1 MFVTLTLNPCID
13 LNLEVEDFR
22 FDEPLRAL
30 RERKRPGGKG
40 INVSVVLGILGMD
53 SVAVAPLGGSAGE
66 EFLQLAGKN
75 LTGREP
81 GVRQAESIG
90 LKRLAEGSRAKTGGT
105 RLAAE
110 SRAKTGRTRL
120 AAQSQA
126 KTGKMRLVSVS
137 AAAPTRTNIVITSQR
152 DGRHLKVNQ
161 RGGPLAPAELD
172 AVFGRLRALMRPGD
186 WLVLAGSLPPGAPD
200 ETYARLIREFQARG
214 CFTALDA
221 DGEAFRLGVQAGPDI
236 VKPNLRELEGFAR
249 RPLRTRAALLIAA
262 GEILGMGTRLCLITD
277 GPRAAWLVAR
287 GGAGLSA
294 TGPSSAR
301 LSSAGL
307 FAAWKGIPPRAH
319 GSPTG
324 AGDAALAGLL
334 AGLAAGRVS
343 RRGES
348 TSASLF
354 SASSPS
360 TPSTAST
367 PSTKPGRPR
376 AANGPRAADKVWNT
390 RALEKAFRLALACGS
405 ASASTPDTEYF
416 DPGLLKDM
424 LKRAEIERIS

>member
-1 MFVTLTLNPCID
+1 MFVTLTLNPCVD

-30 RERKRPGGKG
+30 SERKRPGGKG
-40 INVSVVLGILGMD
+40 INVSVALGILGMD
-53 SVAVAPLGGSAGE
+53 SVAVAPLGGATGE
-66 EFLQLAGKN
+66 EFLQLAGRN
-75 LTGREP
+75 LTGTEP
-81 GVRQAESIG
+81 AARRAESKG
-90 LKRLAEGSRAKTGGT
+90 LT

-110 SRAKTGRTRL
+110 SPAKTGRTRLAEEWRAKTGRTRL
-120 AAQSQA
+120 
-126 KTGKMRLVSVS
+126 VSVS
-137 AAAPTRTNIVITSQR
+137 AAASTRTNIVITSQR

-200 ETYARLIREFQARG
+200 ETYADLIREFQARG

-236 VKPNLRELEGFAR
+236 IKPNLRELEGFAG

-262 GEILGMGTRLCLITD
+262 GEVLGMGTRLCLVTD
-277 GPRAAWLVAR
+277 GARPAWLVAR
-287 GGAGLSA
+287 AGAGLSA
-294 TGPSSAR
+294 TGPPSAR

-307 FAAWKGIPPRAH
+307 FAAWKGISPRAQ

-334 AGLAAGRVS
+334 AGLTGR
-343 RRGES
+343 RS
-348 TSASLF
+348 TASTL
-354 SASSPS
+354 S
-360 TPSTAST
+360 TPSTVPTS
-367 PSTKPGRPR
+367 PR
-376 AANGPRAADKVWNT
+376 AACETWNP
-390 RALEKAFRLALACGS
+390 RALEKALRLALACGS

-416 DPGLLKDM
+416 DPGLLKKM
-424 LKRAEIERIS
+424 LERVEIERIS

>member
-1 MFVTLTLNPCID
+1 MFITLTLNPCLD
-13 LNLEVEDFR
+13 LNLEVEGFR

-53 SVAVAPLGGSAGE
+53 SVAVAPLGGAAGE
-66 EFLQLAGKN
+66 EFLQLAGKD
-75 LTGREP
+75 LRGTESAAGR
-81 GVRQAESIG
+81 AESKG
-90 LKRLAEGSRAKTGGT
+90 LARLAAESLAKTRKARLAAESLAKTGRTRLAAESLAKTGKA

-120 AAQSQA
+120 
-126 KTGKMRLVSVS
+126 VSVS
-137 AAAPTRTNIVITSQR
+137 AAASTRTNIVITSQR

-161 RGGPLAPAELD
+161 RGGPLSPAELD
-172 AVFGRLRALMRPGD
+172 AVFGQLRALMRPGD

-200 ETYARLIREFQARG
+200 ETCAKLIREFQAKG

-221 DGEAFRLGVQAGPDI
+221 DGVAFRLGVQAGPDI
-236 VKPNLRELEGFAR
+236 VKPNLRELEEFAR
-249 RPLRTRAALLIAA
+249 RPLRSRTALLIAA

-277 GPRAAWLVAR
+277 GPRAAWLVAPGR
-287 GGAGLSA
+287 V
-294 TGPSSAR
+294 
-301 LSSAGL
+301 
-307 FAAWKGIPPRAH
+307 WKGIPPRAQ

-334 AGLAAGRVS
+334 AGLTGRRVS

-348 TSASLF
+348 TSASLS
-354 SASSPS
+354 SASSLS

-367 PSTKPGRPR
+367 PCTKPGRPR
-376 AANGPRAADKVWNT
+376 EASGPRSADEVWSI
-390 RALEKAFRLALACGS
+390 RALEESFRLALACGS
-405 ASASTPDTEYF
+405 ASAFTPDTDYF
-416 DPGLLKDM
+416 DPGLLKKM
-424 LKRAEIERIS
+424 LERVEIERIL